1 MNPYLRLFKTF
12 LFCGFLSAGNG
23 YAAIE
28 PLRRR
33 ITAMPG
39 GMSNEEFDNTLAV
52 VNAMPGVFSIN
63 LGSCFGHRLHGW
75 KGTAAALTGILLPPM
90 VLRAIVRSFWNE
102 LHRQPG
108 FAAFLKGTRPAVIA
122 LLVMPLVR
130 TARNARISLSTVWL
144 PVGTVLAICL
154 LGVSPAYI
162 VSGVILLGILYGM
175 FVHPTE

>member
-1 MNPYLRLFKTF
+1 MNPYLRLFNTF
-12 LFCGFLSAGNG
+12 LLCGFLSTGNG

-33 ITAMPG
+33 ITALPDG
-39 GMSNEEFDNTLAV
+39 ISDEEFDNTLAI

-63 LGSCFGHRLHGW
+63 LGSCFGHRLYGW
-75 KGTAAALTGILLPPM
+75 KGAAAALAGILLPPM
-90 VLRAIVRSFWNE
+90 MLLAIVVPLWNE
-102 LHRQPG
+102 LHQLPG
-108 FAAFLKGTRPAVIA
+108 FAAFLRGTRPAVIA
-122 LLVMPLVR
+122 LLVMPLIK

-162 VSGVILLGILYGM
+162 VGGVILLGVLYGL